1 MCIFPTYCEVA
12 CALGLVL
19 IPAKNST
26 LQVLH
31 FRYIS
36 CGEVSTGNSESLI
49 LTHARFLGLGLGF
62 GSKPKQ
68 HHSTRTA
75 AAPKLASYG
84 QNINIASILGSWS
97 TQAYNSDDV

>member
-1 MCIFPTYCEVA
+1 MCSGIGSDTRKEFNVA
-12 CALGLVL
+12 GFALQ
-19 IPAKNST
+19 I
-26 LQVLH
+26 
-31 FRYIS
+31 YIS

-84 QNINIASILGSWS
+84 QNINIASILGFWS